1 MRRTHFKPPWRSAY
15 FGSCRSAHEYEEAS
29 RDMREYFSLLSPG
42 GIMIGDD
49 YHFSWP
55 GVVRAANEFAAEQA
69 LPLMVESPKFIVQKP

>member
-1 MRRTHFKPPWRSAY
+1 
-15 FGSCRSAHEYEEAS
+15 
-29 RDMREYFSLLSPG
+29 MREYFSLLSPG